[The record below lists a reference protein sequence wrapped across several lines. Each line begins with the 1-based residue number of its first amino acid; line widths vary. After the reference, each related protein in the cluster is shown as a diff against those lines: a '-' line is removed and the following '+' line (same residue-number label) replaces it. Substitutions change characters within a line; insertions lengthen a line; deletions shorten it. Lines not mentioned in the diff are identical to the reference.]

1 MKYPDIEGEA
11 MARDAEIAKKA
22 EMFDKFVQ
30 HIIDKP
36 ILMSR
41 AEYEMLGLG
50 DDADMLIARALSRMM
65 EKNGHGGR

>member
-11 MARDAEIAKKA
+11 IKRDTEIARKA
-22 EMFDKFVQ
+22 EMYDKFVQ
-30 HIIDKP
+30 HLIDKP

-50 DDADMLIARALSRMM
+50 DDADILIARAINRMM
-65 EKNGHGGR
+65 EKNGHGR

>member
-1 MKYPDIEGEA
+1 MGYPDIEGEA
-11 MARDAEIAKKA
+11 MARDAEIVRKA
-22 EMFDKFVQ
+22 EMFDKFVK
-30 HIIDKP
+30 HITDKP

-41 AEYEMLGLG
+41 AEYEMLGLE

>member
-11 MARDAEIAKKA
+11 IKRDAEIVRKA

-30 HIIDKP
+30 HITEKP

-50 DDADMLIARALSRMM
+50 DDADMLITRALSRMM

>member
-1 MKYPDIEGEA
+1 MTYPDIEGEA
-11 MARDAEIAKKA
+11 IKRDAEIAKKA

-41 AEYEMLGLG
+41 AEYEMLGLE
-50 DDADMLIARALSRMM
+50 DHADMLIARALSRMM

>member
-11 MARDAEIAKKA
+11 IARDAEIARKA
-22 EMFDKFVQ
+22 EMLDRFVK

-41 AEYEMLGLG
+41 AEYEMLGLD
-50 DDADMLIARALSRMM
+50 DDADILIARAINRMM
-65 EKNGHGGR
+65 EKNGHGR